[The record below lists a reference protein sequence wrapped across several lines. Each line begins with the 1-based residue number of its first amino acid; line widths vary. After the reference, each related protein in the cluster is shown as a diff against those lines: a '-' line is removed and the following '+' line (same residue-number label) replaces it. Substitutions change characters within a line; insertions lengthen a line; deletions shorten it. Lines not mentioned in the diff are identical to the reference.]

1 MEESMEESLQK
12 IFGAKSIREAARAVP
27 ASSAQVG
34 LDDKDLPRRA
44 WEHFQRAQESLK
56 QGNWSGYGDELK
68 KVEALLKEMQKAP

>member
-1 MEESMEESLQK
+1 MEQSLQK
-12 IFGAKSIREAARAVP
+12 IFGAKSTREAARAVP
-27 ASSAQVG
+27 ASSAQVM

-68 KVEALLKEMQKAP
+68 KVEALLKEMQKNR